1 MLVAV
6 FIVNFIVTVTIVFE
20 LLAYPYPVRYLF
32 LSFRIRI
39 GDAIP
44 SSVSMYIQRKLYIES
59 DSSTFSFITDPLH
72 NVLSVLKF
80 FILLFNCTRNT
91 SWRFYPPRSKNYEY
105 DIYSPSK
112 ALHVFFPT
120 IPSALSPCALWN
132 AITAASVPVPKIPST
147 LPQLNPRLFNLS

>member
-1 MLVAV
+1 MLNHNKL
-6 FIVNFIVTVTIVFE
+6 FPRRLYSKIQPDKLIVVKSPDT
-20 LLAYPYPVRYLF
+20 
-32 LSFRIRI
+32 
-39 GDAIP
+39 
-44 SSVSMYIQRKLYIES
+44 
-59 DSSTFSFITDPLH
+59 
-72 NVLSVLKF
+72 
-80 FILLFNCTRNT
+80 ILLFNCTRNT

-132 AITAASVPVPKIPST
+132 AITAARVPPPKIPST

>member
-1 MLVAV
+1 MLELKVAYNLLFCQV
-6 FIVNFIVTVTIVFE
+6 AFWKCASVAPPSPFITTAPEFIVVTASPNIFLRFVRDVITSEFPPE
-20 LLAYPYPVRYLF
+20 GFPVIENGLNCT
-32 LSFRIRI
+32 S
-39 GDAIP
+39 AI
-44 SSVSMYIQRKLYIES
+44 
-59 DSSTFSFITDPLH
+59 
-72 NVLSVLKF
+72 
-80 FILLFNCTRNT
+80 ILLFNCTRNT

-132 AITAASVPVPKIPST
+132 AITAARVPVPKIPST

>member
-6 FIVNFIVTVTIVFE
+6 FIVNFIPTVIISIGE
-20 LLAYPYPVRYLF
+20 LAYPYPVRYVF
-32 LSFRIRI
+32 LSFLIRI
-39 GDAIP
+39 GDTIP
-44 SSVSMYIQRKLYIES
+44 SSVSIYIQRKLYIES
-59 DSSTFSFITDPLH
+59 DSSTSLFITDPLH

-91 SWRFYPPRSKNYEY
+91 SRRFYPPRSKNYEY

-132 AITAASVPVPKIPST
+132 AMTAARVPPPKIPST